1 MTKFKLKFSETFS
14 KDLEKNIRYIVN
26 KLKNPIVAERLNQN
40 IRIAINR
47 RLENLIG
54 YEPYRSK
61 KKRENT
67 YYRIYVR
74 NYIIFYTVQDNEMI
88 VRRMLFN
95 KRNIKNML

>member
-1 MTKFKLKFSETFS
+1 M
-14 KDLEKNIRYIVN
+14 
-26 KLKNPIVAERLNQN
+26 KNPIVAERLNQN

-47 RLENLIG
+47 RLENPIG
-54 YEPYRSK
+54 YAPYRSK